1 VEQLSLPAPI
11 ESSSF
16 DTREDKPYAAAIKQ
30 DIKACTEAL
39 VSISLIS
46 MEIKAQGSVEGW
58 WKSGDNMRRL
68 AETVAQSASVQ
79 QKTIN
84 MVVLLMAAAGRMKSD
99 YNVIMES
106 IEELSRAHSGSVE
119 VLEYLVKIKQ
129 TVTSIKKR
137 DDLLESLMTYT
148 NDLRQSLSDLDEN
161 VRNQFEGMAKE
172 VSALNGEQVRLGTTL
187 ESLRMEQDSNMRATA
202 ASVEDQAR
210 IGTEQ
215 RNQLRKELMETI
227 GIESQNRRAVE
238 AELRYQIQCK
248 LRWYKVAL
256 WLMVCLSLGMS
267 VAALLISIR

>member
-1 VEQLSLPAPI
+1 MEQLSLPAPI

-16 DTREDKPYAAAIKQ
+16 EKRGDKHATAIKQ
-30 DIKACTEAL
+30 DIEVCTEAL
-39 VSISLIS
+39 ASISKLS
-46 MEIKAQGSVEGW
+46 MEIKAQGAIEGW
-58 WKSGDNMRRL
+58 WNSGQNMRQL
-68 AETVAQSASVQ
+68 AENLAQAASVQ

-84 MVVLLMAAAGRMKSD
+84 MVVLLMAATGRMKSD

-106 IEELSRAHSGSVE
+106 IEELSRSHSGSVE

-161 VRNQFEGMAKE
+161 VRNQFEGMEKDI
-172 VSALNGEQVRLGTTL
+172 SALNSEQVKLGKSV
-187 ESLRMEQDSNMRATA
+187 ESLRMEQDLIIRNTA
-202 ASVEDQAR
+202 LSIENQAR

-215 RNQLRKELMETI
+215 RDDLKKEIMEAI
-227 GIESQNRRAVE
+227 CNESQKHKKVE
-238 AELRYQIQCK
+238 ADLRCLFQCK
-248 LRWYKVAL
+248 LRSVRVVL
-256 WLMVCLSLGMS
+256 GLIVCIGLAMS